1 MTMPNEELRALQ
13 ITRKQLVAMMYAT
26 HNWRYFAK
34 LTLSKKMR
42 ERLRSEIYSCLRHYP
57 FNCTLEKMWEKR
69 IEDELK

>member
-13 ITRKQLVAMMYAT
+13 TTRTQLRAILYAT
-26 HNWRYFAK
+26 HGWKYFAK
-34 LTLSKKMR
+34 LALSRKMR
-42 ERLRSEIYSCLRHYP
+42 ERLRMEILSCLRHYP